1 METPLIYVFNVVY
14 LKYRSVK
21 FITICNLNLNHKT
34 LTAEKLISEEKKNHQ
49 PEKKK
54 QLFNYAR
61 NVHVLRHTL

>member
-1 METPLIYVFNVVY
+1 MTAEI
-14 LKYRSVK
+14 
-21 FITICNLNLNHKT
+21 
-34 LTAEKLISEEKKNHQ
+34 TAEKLILAWKRKKNLQ